1 MPTRYYEKTT
11 QVLSTANG
19 QILKTRYKLSNIVVS
34 ISDICLHM
42 TFTLEQDADID
53 VILENPFT
61 ALIEPFTID
70 DIGIHTKLKGKEV
83 TFKLEFS

>member
-1 MPTRYYEKTT
+1 
-11 QVLSTANG
+11 
-19 QILKTRYKLSNIVVS
+19 
-34 ISDICLHM
+34 M

-83 TFKLEFS
+83 TFKLEFSKWKTLISFLKEQSFRKNNQINYLKEELKILNIKQKL